1 MNQPAYG
8 IVNLLLY
15 KGLINQ
21 CTTGGKGIAITGVA
35 LRKQGGITIHITENH
50 RFCEHR
56 SLIIDWCST
65 LKKNSNFESLTDR
78 FV

>member
-21 CTTGGKGIAITGVA
+21 CNNKRQKGIAITGVV
-35 LRKQGGITIHITENH
+35 LRKQEASQHITE
-50 RFCEHR
+50 
-56 SLIIDWCST
+56 IIGFVST
-65 LKKNSNFESLTDR
+65 GASS
-78 FV
+78 